1 MKNLEAKLWQEKLA
15 RLESARRLTTD
26 EEIKL
31 QLDDE
36 IQKGKRYIEGLEDT
50 RDRSSSE
57 LQSSSANPDDPQ
69 VSSLLNTWDEYKKQN
84 QLPHFFK
91 LREYGPKSEV
101 QKQDLLKLLNNCI
114 QQGASVES
122 FINRESLQKLAR
134 EISEYINRLYY
145 EYPKNQISPYHQVEQ
160 TLSLP
165 YEKNYDF
172 IGRFA
177 ETNTIHIIFQ
187 ENKCTNIVTV
197 TLSGMGGIGK
207 TQIALEYAYRYRK
220 YYTGGIYWLQ
230 SDSLE
235 LFLLSIKE
243 LADEL
248 IPDQSQNI
256 NELDIL
262 ARILKKHL
270 ENQSKWLLIID
281 NADDLSICR
290 EYLPSKGNG
299 CILIT
304 TRLSDNVIDPQWNTI
319 VIKSFSNSDSN
330 QFLQK
335 RVKQEYESDPEG
347 AKQLIDKL
355 GRLPLA
361 LDQAVGYIVENK
373 LTFRQYLE
381 KYKDIEEG
389 KKLREAVGF
398 LSGEHVSV
406 YTTYLM
412 ALEQTVANFFVAV
425 ELIRICAFLHNE
437 TIQEVLFTEN
447 PAIWGNELAQQL
459 KKPLGFS
466 ELCSHV
472 TRYSLMQWN
481 AQKKFLIIHPVV
493 QQVIRGELSPD
504 KQKEYLEKAIIALNS
519 IYPEEEQINF
529 GLRDILNE
537 SIRDI
542 LNESSRLF
550 PHVYNIFNWV
560 NSYEIILPELARLIY
575 KAGCYLMIICQYE
588 NAEQF
593 YNLALEIS
601 RKIHNANPTEQTEL
615 PVANS
620 LNNLAELKE
629 IQSLYQD
636 AKSKF
641 EEALEIRVRCL
652 DEDNYLIG
660 QSKHNLG
667 RLNFHLGQYSEAY
680 KLYQEAL
687 QINLANIDI
696 VKHRKNTFRKETLN
710 ALLARSYNDIAKLY
724 FTQADY
730 DLAEKN
736 YLEAQ
741 KINEKRL
748 GKTHPHYASNLD
760 NLGDVYLAQGLSDQ
774 AESCYSQA
782 LEIRRNYLR
791 GEDFNAI
798 ADSYTR
804 LGRLYLVLQD
814 FKKSQ
819 DYYEKVLRIRCKIFG
834 EQHPSVANSY
844 NNLALLYQ
852 EQNNTTEASKYYAQ
866 ALKIYHNKKSKYQ
879 NHPSLSSLY
888 YNIAIFRHN
897 QEQLVKAEKYY
908 HKSLQLYQSIFGETH
923 PLATNCYYNLSLLY
937 SELERYEDVAKYL
950 VKLGDC
956 EYEIERLDK
965 AAICYSKAIA
975 IYKEELSEQCTL
987 ELLDTL
993 DKLAL
998 LYQDQGKYKEAESH
1012 FQEALQ
1018 IWQEILEDKEKTKI

>member
-1 MKNLEAKLWQEKLA
+1 M
-15 RLESARRLTTD
+15 
-26 EEIKL
+26 
-31 QLDDE
+31 
-36 IQKGKRYIEGLEDT
+36 
-50 RDRSSSE
+50 
-57 LQSSSANPDDPQ
+57 
-69 VSSLLNTWDEYKKQN
+69 
-84 QLPHFFK
+84 
-91 LREYGPKSEV
+91 
-101 QKQDLLKLLNNCI
+101 
-114 QQGASVES
+114 
-122 FINRESLQKLAR
+122 
-134 EISEYINRLYY
+134 
-145 EYPKNQISPYHQVEQ
+145 
-160 TLSLP
+160 
-165 YEKNYDF
+165 
-172 IGRFA
+172 
-177 ETNTIHIIFQ
+177 
-187 ENKCTNIVTV
+187 
-197 TLSGMGGIGK
+197 
-207 TQIALEYAYRYRK
+207 
-220 YYTGGIYWLQ
+220 
-230 SDSLE
+230 
-235 LFLLSIKE
+235 
-243 LADEL
+243 
-248 IPDQSQNI
+248 
-256 NELDIL
+256 
-262 ARILKKHL
+262 
-270 ENQSKWLLIID
+270 
-281 NADDLSICR
+281 
-290 EYLPSKGNG
+290 
-299 CILIT
+299 
-304 TRLSDNVIDPQWNTI
+304 
-319 VIKSFSNSDSN
+319 
-330 QFLQK
+330 
-335 RVKQEYESDPEG
+335 
-347 AKQLIDKL
+347 
-355 GRLPLA
+355 
-361 LDQAVGYIVENK
+361 
-373 LTFRQYLE
+373 
-381 KYKDIEEG
+381 
-389 KKLREAVGF
+389 
-398 LSGEHVSV
+398 
-406 YTTYLM
+406 
-412 ALEQTVANFFVAV
+412 
-425 ELIRICAFLHNE
+425 
-437 TIQEVLFTEN
+437 
-447 PAIWGNELAQQL
+447 
-459 KKPLGFS
+459 
-466 ELCSHV
+466 
-472 TRYSLMQWN
+472 
-481 AQKKFLIIHPVV
+481 
-493 QQVIRGELSPD
+493 
-504 KQKEYLEKAIIALNS
+504 
-519 IYPEEEQINF
+519 
-529 GLRDILNE
+529 
-537 SIRDI
+537 
-542 LNESSRLF
+542 
-550 PHVYNIFNWV
+550 
-560 NSYEIILPELARLIY
+560 PELASLVH
-575 KAGCYLMIICQYE
+575 KAGCYLMITCQYE
-588 NAEQF
+588 DAERF
-593 YNLALEIS
+593 YKLALEIS
-601 RKIHNANPTEQTEL
+601 KEIHKINPTEQTEL

-629 IQSLYQD
+629 IQSSYQD
-636 AKSKF
+636 AKSLF

-667 RLNFHLGQYSEAY
+667 RLYFHLGKYNKAQE
-680 KLYQEAL
+680 LYQEAL
-687 QINLANIDI
+687 DINLTNIES
-696 VKHRKNTFRKETLN
+696 VKHGKNNFRKETLN

-1018 IWQEILEDKEKTKI
+1018 IWQEILEDKDLSMAWNLVNTGVSTPQYRNDEQHILDQIEETLEVRGLEFAYSLDNLAFLYQEQGEYEKALPYFQRALELRQEILGDTDIDTAYSLDNLALLYYEQGEYEQAEKHFKQSLQIKLRFTEPDNLVIADSQDNLAFLYQDQKRYADAETLFQEALELRQQSCGEFSQEVAYSLDCLASLYEQQENYPEAANYLQKSLAILKKPLGSRNPYIRELELRLNRCAESPQQ